1 MKKIKT
7 ILAVILAAATMTT
20 FSCNRDEGDTTNNN
34 QNQQQQQQDSEHPT
48 DKDLSGTTWESH
60 IDAVYH
66 YSAYNIDLGIELDM
80 TFDFNDSLNAEM
92 YMYMVVNYPE
102 EMGMPPQAQDFS
114 EKGVYYFDGQKLYM
128 HDPDDYSPYTEDE
141 KIMTFNAADTTFI
154 MPIGD
159 PEMEE
164 MLGTDEI
171 ILHLT
176 HGTLNLK

>member
-20 FSCNRDEGDTTNNN
+20 FSCNRDEDDTNN
-34 QNQQQQQQDSEHPT
+34 QNQQQQQQDPEHPT

-66 YSAYNIDLGIELDM
+66 LPVSDTVIDLGIELDM

-92 YMYMVVNYPE
+92 YMYLVVNYPE

-159 PEMEE
+159 PDMEE